1 MKIKIAIT
9 LAALGLAACLQPAHA
24 QLVVPSDGSDGALTL
39 GLSPTNVVIDL
50 SQAVPGVW
58 NADNSA
64 NAGKGIY
71 DSNKWAVVFKY
82 SSVSIPAGVA
92 VSFIN
97 HPTHAPVVWLVQG
110 NVAINGSVNLN
121 GAAGTSSALQ
131 ALTPAEPGP
140 GGFRGGAYGPQGTG
154 SGLGPGGGSPGNSQN
169 FGGAGEYSTSYG
181 NPSVLPLI
189 GGSGAGAY
197 PAYPAGSAAGA
208 AGGSLLVG
216 AAGTVTIVGGVYA
229 KGGSSPSFAGSGSGG
244 AVRLIGSQILGSGEI
259 NCMGGSG
266 YATGDAGRIRIESPV
281 LAASL
286 RTYPETIAV
295 PPATPPLIWPPDVA
309 PKVRVVSVDTFAAPA
324 DPTAPLVSS
333 ADVAIQNDTPAVI
346 MLETSNFPIEGIVQV
361 RAAQKWGTASW
372 IRAYYV
378 SGNQATAQ
386 WRATNTFVKGYT
398 TLQARATA
406 P

>member
-1 MKIKIAIT
+1 MKTKIAFT
-9 LAALGLAACLQPAHA
+9 LAALGLAACLWPAHA
-24 QLVVPSDGSDGALTL
+24 QLVIPSDGSDGALTP

-64 NAGKGIY
+64 NAGKGIC

-82 SSVSIPAGVA
+82 SSVSIPAGVM

-110 NVAINGSVNLN
+110 NVTINGSVNLN
-121 GAAGTSSALQ
+121 GAAGTTGVQ
-131 ALTPAEPGP
+131 ALTPAVPGP
-140 GGFRGGAYGPQGTG
+140 GGFRGAAYGPQGVG
-154 SGLGPGGGSPGNSQN
+154 SGLGPGGGSPGSGY
-169 FGGAGEYSTSYG
+169 GGVGNYSTSYG

-189 GGSGAGAY
+189 GGSGGGATSYQGGWAG
-197 PAYPAGSAAGA
+197 GA
-208 AGGSLLVG
+208 AGGSILVG
-216 AAGTVTIVGGVYA
+216 AAGTITIAGGLYA
-229 KGGSSPSFAGSGSGG
+229 KGGSGDPSGGGSGG

-259 NCMGGSG
+259 NCLGGG
-266 YATGDAGRIRIESPV
+266 ANNPGDAGRVRIESPV

-309 PKVRVVSVDTFAAPA
+309 PKVRVVSVDTFGAPA